1 MPHCYR
7 MVDSM
12 MKLSLFGGFSLCP
25 NVTGIINS
33 MDNITTSWG
42 ETLPFTVEAEDA
54 QEATFYIG
62 DIAAP
67 VVTSTAQFVD
77 GAADVS
83 VAANLMKIDP
93 KDYKYQFS
101 VLYNNGDLRKFPDS
115 SCEDCELP
123 TLTVC
128 PTIDMEE

>member
-1 MPHCYR
+1 
-7 MVDSM
+7 
-12 MKLSLFGGFSLCP
+12 
-25 NVTGIINS
+25 

-62 DIAAP
+62 DIANP
-67 VVTSTAQFVD
+67 LVVVTTPFTE

-83 VAANLMKIDP
+83 VSADLMKIDP
-93 KDYKYQFS
+93 KDYSYQFT
-101 VLYNNGDLRKFPDS
+101 VLFNNGDLRKFPDS
-115 SCEDCELP
+115 ECEECELP

-128 PTIDMEE
+128 PTIDMEV

>member
-1 MPHCYR
+1 
-7 MVDSM
+7 
-12 MKLSLFGGFSLCP
+12 
-25 NVTGIINS
+25 

-62 DIAAP
+62 DISTP
-67 VVTSTAQFVD
+67 VVTITNTFV
-77 GAADVS
+77 GNVADLS
-83 VAANLMKIDP
+83 VAANMMEIEP

-101 VLYNNGDLRKFPDS
+101 ILYNNGDLRKFPDS
-115 SCEDCELP
+115 SCEGCELP

>member
-1 MPHCYR
+1 
-7 MVDSM
+7 
-12 MKLSLFGGFSLCP
+12 
-25 NVTGIINS
+25 

-54 QEATFYIG
+54 QEATLYIG
-62 DIAAP
+62 DISTP
-67 VVTSTAQFVD
+67 VVTITNTFV
-77 GAADVS
+77 GNVADLS
-83 VAANLMKIDP
+83 VAANLMEIDP

-101 VLYNNGDLRKFPDS
+101 ILYNNGDLRKFPDS

-128 PTIDMEE
+128 PTIDMEA